1 MTPGERIRQRRLKL
15 GLTVEALAEKTGLS
29 PATIYRYE
37 AGDISH
43 MRADKL
49 QPIARALAVEPAWLM
64 GWEEALPEGLR
75 PLSSMRRQ
83 KIPMIGE
90 VAAGVPILAEQDFE
104 TWVDAGDELRADY
117 ALTVRGDS
125 MQPTYQ
131 DGDVLF
137 VRAQS
142 DVDNGTVAVVLIDD
156 TTAVKHVYHEHDGVT
171 LTSDNPAYPP
181 MRFRLSDHEVIRILG
196 VVVGFIRVYQTNPLK
211 GVRKGFTNGF

>member
-181 MRFRLSDHEVIRILG
+181 MRIRLSDHEVIRILG